1 MGHYS
6 VIAARLRGSLG
17 TGMFIY
23 MLFRMALIIVFLP
36 VASGCTNF
44 GHAKMQRVQM
54 PIAND
59 DRSVSLD
66 DENKDPTRIIVKYEV
81 VTKKTA
87 ETKAKEPETPKVQ
100 KQLKVEDLPPALK
113 LLSLKSEQE
122 AKQKQA
128 ARSPNPLTIPPP
140 PVTETEPKI
149 ETEKKI
155 NPTENTEGEPK
166 NIKEIEPLLLK
177 SEKPVLEIQKPFT
190 GPTLEEAKIPVEE
203 KKQLEPTLIPEI
215 LTLSPAAL
223 AFKQILENKPEQAGK
238 TLKDGTVRNP
248 EIVEFLLSA
257 AGVILKHDVLDSKEA
272 SQALE
277 LVGKAQ
283 EKLRKQATLNLE
295 NLHFCKDI
303 HGFGSFDPLTSNHG
317 FQQGKGNL
325 PGEKIMVYVE
335 VENVHCTK
343 DNGVYES
350 MLSSNL
356 EIHDSNGKIINM
368 AFPPRIDRSR
378 AQRSDYHLTFQFRVP
393 PKLQPGLYTLW
404 VSVEETSISGGL
416 PRSCKKSIDL
426 KVISASPQ
434 AEERP

>member
-1 MGHYS
+1 MDPYS
-6 VIAARLRGSLG
+6 VIAARLKGSLG
-17 TGMFIY
+17 TGMIID
-23 MLFRMALIIVFLP
+23 MLFRMILITVFLP
-36 VASGCTNF
+36 LASGCTNF
-44 GHAKMQRVQM
+44 GQAKMQRVQM

-59 DRSVSLD
+59 NRSVSLD
-66 DENKDPTRIIVKYEV
+66 DENKDPTKIITLGNV
-81 VTKKTA
+81 VTNKTA
-87 ETKAKEPETPKVQ
+87 ETKAKEPESPKVQ

-128 ARSPNPLTIPPP
+128 ASAPDPLRIPPP
-140 PVTETEPKI
+140 PEP

-155 NPTENTEGEPK
+155 TPTENTEGEPK
-166 NIKEIEPLLLK
+166 TSKETQPLLLK
-177 SEKPVLEIQKPFT
+177 SEKPVLEIQTPFT

-203 KKQLEPTLIPEI
+203 KKQMEPSLIPEVF
-215 LTLSPAAL
+215 TLSPAAL
-223 AFKQILENKPEQAGK
+223 AFKQILENKPEQASK
-238 TLKDGTVRNP
+238 TLKDGTVPNP
-248 EIVEFLLSA
+248 ELVEFLLLA

-272 SQALE
+272 SQALD

-335 VENVHCTK
+335 VENVHCSK
-343 DNGVYES
+343 DNEVFES

-404 VSVEETSISGGL
+404 VSVEETAISGNL
-416 PRSCKKSIDL
+416 PRSCKKSIDF
-426 KVISASPQ
+426 KVISASTQP
-434 AEERP
+434 EERP

>member
-1 MGHYS
+1 
-6 VIAARLRGSLG
+6 
-17 TGMFIY
+17 
-23 MLFRMALIIVFLP
+23 MLFRMILITVFLP
-36 VASGCTNF
+36 LASGCTNF
-44 GHAKMQRVQM
+44 GQAKMQRVQM

-59 DRSVSLD
+59 NRSVSLD
-66 DENKDPTRIIVKYEV
+66 DENKDPTKIITLGNV

-87 ETKAKEPETPKVQ
+87 ETKAKEPESPKVQ

-128 ARSPNPLTIPPP
+128 ASAPDPLRIPPP
-140 PVTETEPKI
+140 PEP

-155 NPTENTEGEPK
+155 TPTENTEGEPK
-166 NIKEIEPLLLK
+166 TSKETQPLLLK
-177 SEKPVLEIQKPFT
+177 SEKPVLEIQTPFT

-203 KKQLEPTLIPEI
+203 KKQMEPALIPEV

-223 AFKQILENKPEQAGK
+223 AFKQILENKPEQATK
-238 TLKDGTVRNP
+238 TLKDGTVPNP
-248 EIVEFLLSA
+248 ELVEFLLSA

-272 SQALE
+272 SQALDF
-277 LVGKAQ
+277 VGKAQ

-335 VENVHCTK
+335 VENVHCSK
-343 DNGVYES
+343 DNEVFES

-404 VSVEETSISGGL
+404 VSVEETAISGNL
-416 PRSCKKSIDL
+416 PRSCKKSIDF
-426 KVISASPQ
+426 KVISASTQP
-434 AEERP
+434 EERP

>member
-1 MGHYS
+1 
-6 VIAARLRGSLG
+6 
-17 TGMFIY
+17 
-23 MLFRMALIIVFLP
+23 MLFRMILIIVFLP
-36 VASGCTNF
+36 LASGCTNF
-44 GHAKMQRVQM
+44 GQAKMQRVQM

-59 DRSVSLD
+59 NRSVSLD
-66 DENKDPTRIIVKYEV
+66 DENKDPTRIIAKDDV

-87 ETKAKEPETPKVQ
+87 DTKSREPESPKVQ

-128 ARSPNPLTIPPP
+128 ANAPSPLRIPPP
-140 PVTETEPKI
+140 PELETETATA
-149 ETEKKI
+149 TEKKI
-155 NPTENTEGEPK
+155 TPAEITGAEPK
-166 NIKEIEPLLLK
+166 TSKVIEPLLLK
-177 SEKPVLEIQKPFT
+177 SEKPVLEIQTPFT

-203 KKQLEPTLIPEI
+203 KKPLEPTLIPEV
-215 LTLSPAAL
+215 LTLNPATL
-223 AFKQILENKPEQAGK
+223 AFKQILENKPEQASK
-238 TLKDGTVRNP
+238 TLKDGTVPNP
-248 EIVEFLLSA
+248 ELVEFLLSA

-272 SQALE
+272 SQALD

-295 NLHFCKDI
+295 NLTFCKDI

-335 VENVHCTK
+335 VENVHCSK
-343 DNGVYES
+343 DNEVYES

-404 VSVEETSISGGL
+404 VSVEETAISGNL
-416 PRSCKKSIDL
+416 PRSCKKSIDF

-434 AEERP
+434 PEERP

>member
-1 MGHYS
+1 
-6 VIAARLRGSLG
+6 
-17 TGMFIY
+17 
-23 MLFRMALIIVFLP
+23 MLFRMILIIVFLP
-36 VASGCTNF
+36 LASGCTNF
-44 GHAKMQRVQM
+44 GQAKMQRVQM

-59 DRSVSLD
+59 TRSVSLD
-66 DENKDPTRIIVKYEV
+66 DENKDPTRIIAKDDV

-87 ETKAKEPETPKVQ
+87 DTKSREPESPKVQ

-128 ARSPNPLTIPPP
+128 ANAPSPLRIPPP
-140 PVTETEPKI
+140 PELETETATA
-149 ETEKKI
+149 TEKKI
-155 NPTENTEGEPK
+155 TAAEITGAEPK
-166 NIKEIEPLLLK
+166 TSKVIEPLLLK
-177 SEKPVLEIQKPFT
+177 SEKPVLEIQTPFT

-203 KKQLEPTLIPEI
+203 KKPLEPTLIPEV
-215 LTLSPAAL
+215 LTLNPATL
-223 AFKQILENKPEQAGK
+223 AFKQILENKPEQASK
-238 TLKDGTVRNP
+238 TLKDGTVPNP
-248 EIVEFLLSA
+248 ELVEFLLSA

-272 SQALE
+272 SQALD

-295 NLHFCKDI
+295 NLTFCKDI

-335 VENVHCTK
+335 VENVHCSK
-343 DNGVYES
+343 DNEVYES

-404 VSVEETSISGGL
+404 VSVEETAISGNL
-416 PRSCKKSIDL
+416 PRSCKKSIDF

-434 AEERP
+434 PEERP